1 MTLPE
6 YLQQFYDYH
15 YWANH
20 RILNAAERLTE
31 EQLHRQQGHS
41 WGSILGVL
49 LHMMN
54 AEWIWLQRWKGKS
67 PKAFF
72 GLQDFPTLI
81 ALRKHWEQLEL
92 EMRAF
97 IAAQTRQSLEKQVT
111 YTSTLGKSYCL
122 SLWQIMLHV
131 PNHGT
136 HHRGELAAMFTLMD
150 APHPEEEVVHYAL
163 EKSGQRK

>member
-1 MTLPE
+1 MDLPE
-6 YLQQFYDYH
+6 YLQQLYDYH

-20 RILNAAERLTE
+20 RILTAAEGLTE

-41 WGSILGVL
+41 WGNIHGVL

-54 AEWIWLQRWKGKS
+54 AEWIWLQRWKGES

-72 GLQDFPTLI
+72 GPEDFPTLA
-81 ALRKHWEQLEL
+81 ALRERWDELEA

-97 IAAQTRQSLEKQVT
+97 VADQTPQSLEREVT
-111 YTSTLGKSYCL
+111 YTTTLGKTYCL
-122 SLWQIMLHV
+122 LLWQMMVHV

-136 HHRGELAAMFTLMD
+136 HHRGELAAMFASMD
-150 APHPEEEVVHYAL
+150 ALHPEEEVIHYAL